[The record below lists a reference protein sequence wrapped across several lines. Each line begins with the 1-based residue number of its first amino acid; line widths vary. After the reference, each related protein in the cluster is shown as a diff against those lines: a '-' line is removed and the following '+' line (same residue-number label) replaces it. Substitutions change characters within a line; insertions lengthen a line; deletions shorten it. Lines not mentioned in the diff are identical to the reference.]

1 MEYLFIVIKAFI
13 FISIVNVWIFRFNK
27 PTPYRGG
34 AASSMKE
41 EFANYGLS
49 IPILYIVGGLKLL
62 AASLIFLSIWIPYL
76 VLYGAV
82 PMVILMLGAIAMHV
96 KIKDELKKSIP
107 AITFLILSII
117 LIIKQ

>member
-1 MEYLFIVIKAFI
+1 MEYLFMVIKAFI

-49 IPILYIVGGLKLL
+49 VPILYMVGGLKLL
-62 AASLIFLSIWIPYL
+62 AATLIFISIWIPHL
-76 VLYGAV
+76 LLYGAA
-82 PMVILMLGAIAMHV
+82 PMAILMLGAIAMHI
-96 KIKDELKKSIP
+96 KIKDDFKKSIP

-117 LIIKQ
+117 LILNQ